1 MIKVLIILAAVV
13 AAVPCCAQDV
23 RVFSGGGIEHVY
35 GPGGEVLD
43 SPQLREKNQLAKRQ
57 TRNEERGAG
66 PVEQQG
72 LSIQQSGPRRV
83 PDSWWSNDAARR
95 QPPQSW
101 WNNNGYQ
108 PPKSAWSQ

>member
-1 MIKVLIILAAVV
+1 MLKMLTILAAVV
-13 AAVPCCAQDV
+13 AAVPCYAQDV

-43 SPQLREKNQLAKRQ
+43 SPQLRAKNQRAKSQ
-57 TRNEERGAG
+57 IHKESAG
-66 PVEQQG
+66 LVGQQR
-72 LSIQQSGPRRV
+72 LSIQQTGPSRA